1 MKKIIKLVLEQMA
14 ATQANL
20 SSEYCRELIAQE
32 IINSL
37 KKEKKRR
44 ENECV
49 E

>member
-1 MKKIIKLVLEQMA
+1 MKKIIKHVLKEMGKA
-14 ATQANL
+14 QANL

-37 KKEKKRR
+37 KREKERR

>member
-1 MKKIIKLVLEQMA
+1 MKKIIKHVLKEMA
-14 ATQANL
+14 KTQANL

-32 IINSL
+32 IVNSL

-44 ENECV
+44 ENECA

>member
-1 MKKIIKLVLEQMA
+1 MKKIIKRVLERMSSY
-14 ATQANL
+14 QANL

-32 IINSL
+32 IIASL
-37 KKEKKRR
+37 KEEKKRR